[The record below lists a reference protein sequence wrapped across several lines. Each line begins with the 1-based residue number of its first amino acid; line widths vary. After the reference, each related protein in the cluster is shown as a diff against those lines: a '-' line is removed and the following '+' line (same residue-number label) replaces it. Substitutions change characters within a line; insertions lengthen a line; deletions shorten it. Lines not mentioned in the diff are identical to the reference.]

1 MNPTN
6 FYDRPSGF
14 VDIASKHVIRVEW
27 CSISCTAREMALSSK
42 TRNMLE
48 NLVREGSFKWLLG
61 SRSSFN
67 EEFEEMG
74 RSPSARKNWIS
85 ELSPIANIV
94 VRRCSKILSVP
105 TTELQESFNAEA
117 SHSVKHP
124 SRYARN
130 FLEYC
135 CFKALALS
143 TQVSGHLA
151 DKKFRRLTYDMMVAW
166 EAPAAD
172 SKPSVDKL
180 DEDIS
185 VGIEAFSRIAPAVP
199 VIANVIISENLFEVL
214 TTSTCGRLQFSIY
227 DKYLSGLERLRKLP
241 GPGRLLG
248 LVTSRLRSSAFKQA
262 VTKSFAGLSISRLI
276 TVFLLHPYVI
286 PQKVTVRVAEAFRSQ
301 AALTSDENLEVQPI
315 QQLHLAPGK
324 VSSGMPAPKV
334 PQGGTEATVW
344 SDENGE
350 GFVFLEKSTLLQ
362 SKRQAEIAD
371 GGCRRGLEPI
381 VDCAA
386 LSEFLALKVGGDV
399 VPFASEIIDQTSN
412 NICEL
417 TTEKWDTCR
426 IKITPDRQSAQR
438 SCRTK
443 WGCSEE
449 IAPRYLPGD
458 LMDLIFFESRKAEK
472 IFGSWT
478 VALSSCKVVE
488 DKCIVLGVMNLV
500 LVNLNY
506 LSYRAIRKM
515 RTQSDSSL
523 LSVIRSSKG
532 EKILEMEGA
541 VTTQPVLE
549 HVGISTWP
557 GRLTLTD
564 HALYFE
570 ALRVVSYD
578 KAKRYD
584 LSDDLKQIVKP
595 ELTGP
600 WGTRLFDKAV
610 FYKSISLSE
619 PVVIEFPELKGH
631 TRRDYWLAIIREILY
646 VHRFINKF
654 EIKGVKQDEAVSK
667 AVLGI
672 LRLQAIQEIS
682 SALPLRYESLLM
694 FNLCDQLPGG
704 DLILETLAN
713 MSSLKEIDCYKSQ
726 SGSGMYSIS
735 ALDMVSNLG
744 FVFNTNSNNP
754 NEDGLVVGEITVG
767 EMTSLERAVKESKN
781 DYEKVVV
788 AQQTID
794 GVKVEGIDTNLAVM
808 KELLFPMMEL
818 GKCLHSLVYWEDPLR
833 SLGFCSLLTYIIFR
847 QWLGYTV
854 ALMLIFTAIFMVLT
868 RIFSQE
874 NPVDEVKVLAPPPMN
889 TVEQLLAVQNA
900 ISQAEEFIQDGNVVL
915 LKLRALLL
923 VIFPQASEKF
933 AIALV
938 LVALVFALLPSK
950 YVILFLFL
958 EAFTRYSPPRKAST
972 ERWMR
977 RLREW
982 WFSIPAA
989 PVLLE
994 IEKEDRKRK

>member
-1 MNPTN
+1 
-6 FYDRPSGF
+6 
-14 VDIASKHVIRVEW
+14 
-27 CSISCTAREMALSSK
+27 MALSSK

-61 SRSSFN
+61 SRSSFD

-85 ELSPIANIV
+85 ELSPLANIV

-130 FLEYC
+130 FLEYS
-135 CFKALALS
+135 CFRALALS
-143 TQVSGHLA
+143 TQVTGHLA

-166 EAPAAD
+166 EAPDAD
-172 SKPSVDKL
+172 SQPSVNKL

-185 VGIEAFSRIAPAVP
+185 IGIEAFSRIAPAVP
-199 VIANVIISENLFEVL
+199 IIANVIISENLFEVL
-214 TTSTCGRLQFSIY
+214 TTSTGGRLQFSIY
-227 DKYLSGLERLRKLP
+227 DKYLSGLER
-241 GPGRLLG
+241 
-248 LVTSRLRSSAFKQA
+248 
-262 VTKSFAGLSISRLI
+262 
-276 TVFLLHPYVI
+276 
-286 PQKVTVRVAEAFRSQ
+286 
-301 AALTSDENLEVQPI
+301 
-315 QQLHLAPGK
+315 
-324 VSSGMPAPKV
+324 
-334 PQGGTEATVW
+334 
-344 SDENGE
+344 
-350 GFVFLEKSTLLQ
+350 
-362 SKRQAEIAD
+362 
-371 GGCRRGLEPI
+371 
-381 VDCAA
+381 
-386 LSEFLALKVGGDV
+386 
-399 VPFASEIIDQTSN
+399 
-412 NICEL
+412 
-417 TTEKWDTCR
+417 
-426 IKITPDRQSAQR
+426 
-438 SCRTK
+438 
-443 WGCSEE
+443 
-449 IAPRYLPGD
+449 
-458 LMDLIFFESRKAEK
+458 
-472 IFGSWT
+472 
-478 VALSSCKVVE
+478 
-488 DKCIVLGVMNLV
+488 
-500 LVNLNY
+500 
-506 LSYRAIRKM
+506 AIRKM
-515 RTQSDSSL
+515 RTQSESSL
-523 LSVIRSSKG
+523 LSAIRLSNG
-532 EKILEMEGA
+532 EKILEMDGT

-654 EIKGVKQDEAVSK
+654 QIKGVKRDEAVSK

-672 LRLQAIQEIS
+672 LRLQAIQDIS
-682 SALPLRYESLLM
+682 SAIPLLYESLLM

-713 MSSLKEIDCYKSQ
+713 MSSLKEIDRMNKSK

-744 FVFNTNSNNP
+744 FVFNTSSNNP

-818 GKCLHSLVYWEDPLR
+818 GKCLHSLVYWEDPLM
-833 SLGFCSLLTYIIFR
+833 SLGFCSLFTYIIFS
-847 QWLGYTV
+847 QW
-854 ALMLIFTAIFMVLT
+854 
-868 RIFSQE
+868 

-889 TVEQLLAVQNA
+889 TMEQLLAVQNA
-900 ISQAEEFIQDGNVVL
+900 ISQAEEFIQGGNIVL

-933 AIALV
+933 AIALL

-950 YVILFLFL
+950 YVVLFLFL

-994 IEKEDRKRK
+994 REKEDRKRK